1 MKTGIYKH
9 YKGHIYRVM
18 LIGKHT
24 ETLENMVIYQAINA
38 ENSCEKASPDTIW
51 VRPEKMFSE
60 HVIVDV
66 NSVPRFTYLEEMKN
80 ICKTNSGG
88 VRQLIKTPR

>member
-1 MKTGIYKH
+1 MKTGFYKH

-18 LIGKHT
+18 LIGNHT
-24 ETLENMVIYQAINA
+24 ETLEKMGIYQAINA

-60 HVIVDV
+60 HVIVDG
-66 NSVPRFTYLEEMKN
+66 NSVPRFTCLEEEE
-80 ICKTNSGG
+80 
-88 VRQLIKTPR
+88 